1 MCYRALMKNYEF
13 LVFITHILNA
23 TTIQPF
29 LSVFSV
35 LSACGDPGKPDN
47 AIIVSQSNNYWTGQ
61 YVRYLCNP
69 GYAMVGPAVRR
80 CLVSG
85 KWSGNVPTCK
95 SQVVKKVWQRMLPK
109 GLNRQFQRSRNSH
122 FQNEAK
128 SKMFHLRWLDWIFW
142 GLYLPSLSIN
152 YVGMSKDIEKRLPQ
166 LYYIKTKIS
175 YDLGFIAIG
184 VAMAT

>member
-29 LSVFSV
+29 RSVFSV

-47 AIIVSQSNNYWTGQ
+47 AIIVSQSKNYWTGQ

-95 SQVVKKVWQRMLPK
+95 S
-109 GLNRQFQRSRNSH
+109 
-122 FQNEAK
+122 
-128 SKMFHLRWLDWIFW
+128 
-142 GLYLPSLSIN
+142 
-152 YVGMSKDIEKRLPQ
+152 
-166 LYYIKTKIS
+166 
-175 YDLGFIAIG
+175 
-184 VAMAT
+184 